1 MDRDGEDSKNV
12 EISPVRSLDRIL
24 KLVKNGNLEIP
35 NLEIY
40 VEFDS
45 FDRSVKSILRIAIH
59 HFENR

>member
-24 KLVKNGNLEIP
+24 KLIKNGNLEIP

-40 VEFDS
+40 VDS